1 MIIILSVMSYLTWL
15 IFRNKMG
22 FILYQ
27 LLCATTYLVS
37 LSFIQTLD
45 ITLPIYFVFSALPFL
60 KSFKANHLFS
70 LTVLLYFS
78 AVILI
83 SLLINS
89 VNSVISI
96 FIIRLAGIL
105 LFYYIFSHVDF
116 KLKAKPWHLALSFAC
131 EILLTVIGFALS
143 KDYRLMLNFQCTVG
157 CIATGFVLLLAYDF
171 YKNQK
176 RFSLVLM
183 LLHTL
188 IACLSGTRG
197 YMLVCIVVTMT
208 SILLFSSLKQKLV
221 ALPLLLAGVLMER
234 FNVMEFIFHSLRFG
248 ESTGRRQSEDLF
260 VIRFMPKR
268 PLFNILFGNGFGS
281 PIGKYRISRS
291 IIYEVADSRYTLK
304 VLPKVE
310 GFHNCWSTILYSSG
324 IVGLIL
330 IVLLYGSIILQA
342 MRAATDNR
350 FRMILLSFLVSYAV
364 LLWFRW
370 TATSGILEFACLSYV
385 IHDLKN
391 HSAGQ
396 LSLSRAESC
405 QIQKKTEERSWT
417 SYSP

>member
-176 RFSLVLM
+176 
-183 LLHTL
+183 
-188 IACLSGTRG
+188 
-197 YMLVCIVVTMT
+197 
-208 SILLFSSLKQKLV
+208 ILLFSSLKQKLL

-391 HSAGQ
+391 HNRAEQ

>member
-1 MIIILSVMSYLTWL
+1 MKKSIFRRSIAGMLAFAFLLTTMLSVGGTTAFAAGTQEKVYIVSFPRSGDVSSNTGWGHPAHSYLNGWSAEKSEWT
-15 IFRNKMG
+15 ITRAIGGYNG
-22 FILYQ
+22 QACYCIEPG
-27 LLCATTYLVS
+27 VS
-37 LSFIQTLD
+37 QQTGD
-45 ITLPIYFVFSALPFL
+45 TL
-60 KSFKANHLFS
+60 
-70 LTVLLYFS
+70 TQ
-78 AVILI
+78 
-83 SLLINS
+83 
-89 VNSVISI
+89 
-96 FIIRLAGIL
+96 
-105 LFYYIFSHVDF
+105 
-116 KLKAKPWHLALSFAC
+116 
-131 EILLTVIGFALS
+131 

-197 YMLVCIVVTMT
+197 YMLVCIVVTIT
-208 SILLFSSLKQKLV
+208 SILLFSSLKQKLL

-260 VIRFMPKR
+260 VIWFMPKR
-268 PLFNILFGNGFGS
+268 PLLNILFGNGFGS

-391 HSAGQ
+391 HNRAEQ